1 MYFCE
6 NFKEWTNTQKHTF
19 DKVDKDEPR
28 IIIPLINEGK
38 IIGFQG
44 RSLQKK
50 SKIKYITIML
60 EEDAPKIYGLDR
72 IKKGDRIYVTEGPFD
87 STFISNSIALCGADG
102 DISKWVTGD
111 IVWIYDNEP
120 RNREI
125 VSRIERT
132 INNGARVVIW
142 PKDIQEKDINDMFL
156 SGLNVQSVVESN
168 IFSGLEAKLKFN
180 TWKKV

>member
-1 MYFCE
+1 MLR
-6 NFKEWTNTQKHTF
+6 
-19 DKVDKDEPR
+19 KDLLTAR
-28 IIIPLINEGK
+28 S
-38 IIGFQG
+38 FQT
-44 RSLQKK
+44 RLLFAE
-50 SKIKYITIML
+50 I
-60 EEDAPKIYGLDR
+60 
-72 IKKGDRIYVTEGPFD
+72 
-87 STFISNSIALCGADG
+87 DG
-102 DISKWVTGD
+102 DIGKWVTGD
-111 IVWIYDNEP
+111 TVWIYGNEP

>member
-1 MYFCE
+1 MARQYLENRKIPEEYFRDLYFCE

-60 EEDAPKIYGLDR
+60 EEDAPKIYGLDK
-72 IKKGDRIYVTEGPFD
+72 INKGDRIYVTEGPFD
-87 STFISNSIALCGADG
+87 STFISNSIALCGL
-102 DISKWVTGD
+102 T
-111 IVWIYDNEP
+111 
-120 RNREI
+120 
-125 VSRIERT
+125 
-132 INNGARVVIW
+132 VI
-142 PKDIQEKDINDMFL
+142 L
-156 SGLNVQSVVESN
+156 VSGL
-168 IFSGLEAKLKFN
+168 
-180 TWKKV
+180 

>member
-1 MYFCE
+1 
-6 NFKEWTNTQKHTF
+6 
-19 DKVDKDEPR
+19 
-28 IIIPLINEGK
+28 
-38 IIGFQG
+38 
-44 RSLQKK
+44 
-50 SKIKYITIML
+50 ML
-60 EEDAPKIYGLDR
+60 EEDARRFTDS
-72 IKKGDRIYVTEGPFD
+72 IKLTKEIEFMLRKDLLTARSFQTRLLFAEP
-87 STFISNSIALCGADG
+87 DG
-102 DISKWVTGD
+102 DIGKWVTGD
-111 IVWIYDNEP
+111 TVWIYDNEP

>member
-1 MYFCE
+1 MLL
-6 NFKEWTNTQKHTF
+6 
-19 DKVDKDEPR
+19 KDLSTAR
-28 IIIPLINEGK
+28 S
-38 IIGFQG
+38 FQT
-44 RSLQKK
+44 RLLFAE
-50 SKIKYITIML
+50 T
-60 EEDAPKIYGLDR
+60 
-72 IKKGDRIYVTEGPFD
+72 
-87 STFISNSIALCGADG
+87 DG

-111 IVWIYDNEP
+111 TVWIYDNEP

-132 INNGARVVIW
+132 IDNGARVVIW